1 MKTISP
7 IPKIAIVLPH
17 NIKEDRAAYRG
28 VLDGARRL
36 GPWRCLLTEGNLD
49 AQTLGLGRLGIDGA
63 VIHEMSRRAAAALAA
78 RHVPVVLFE
87 PYPEMRRPGH
97 PFAKAPSICLDSRA
111 VGALAADYYL
121 KRGYKS
127 FAYIGE
133 PEELFWSDERRIGFM
148 EAISRAGL
156 PCAAYGGP
164 YSDRERKRWSAERPR
179 MVRFLRG
186 LPRPTAVFAAMDARS
201 VLVLDA
207 CVEAGLR
214 VPEEIAILGV
224 DDDPILC
231 DSAPTTLSSIRTGR
245 FRMGQKAAEVLAA
258 MLRGQEPEPR
268 NVALPPLGVVT
279 RESTGYDAMREPVI
293 ARALN
298 FIRAHSDAER
308 LDVTD
313 VLKVAGCSRRYLEI
327 HFKRGIGTTVKEF
340 LLQAKIERIQSL
352 LERTDMSI
360 GEIASACGFM
370 SDSYLAVVFKRAT
383 GISMTEWR
391 RLHRDAPDE

>member
-36 GPWRCLLTEGNLD
+36 GPWRCLLTEGTLD
-49 AQTLGLGRLGIDGA
+49 EQTLGLGRLGIDGA

-78 RHVPVVLFE
+78 RRVPVVLFE

-97 PFAKAPSICLDSRA
+97 PFAKAPSIRLDSRA
-111 VGALAADYYL
+111 VGALAAEYYL

-133 PEELFWSDERRIGFM
+133 PEELYWSDERRIGFM
-148 EAISRAGL
+148 EVISRSGL
-156 PCAAYGGP
+156 PCAVYGGP

-186 LPRPTAVFAAMDARS
+186 LPHPTAVFAAMDARS

-207 CVEAGLR
+207 CAEAGLR

-245 FRMGQKAAEVLAA
+245 FRMGQKAAELLDA

-308 LDVTD
+308 LNVPD

-327 HFKRGIGTTVKEF
+327 HFKRGFGTTVKEF
-340 LLQAKIERIQSL
+340 LLQTKIERIQSL